1 MQAGG
6 GNWRLRLPR
15 PHPIRGESEV
25 HAAGRAAGAGRGAG
39 RGANKS
45 AAGAVRGRGGG
56 GPRRLAGE
64 GASDR
69 ARRRGVR
76 CVLALERTQ
85 GPSRACS
92 ILGALPRCPRPPTL
106 PFRPSAFFSRIL
118 SCGGRGV
125 AIRRQVCGFASH
137 APRLPAQACADGR
150 LLWGPSLFW
159 CRLHPSCALFILSS
173 HLNDIWELFL
183 NFLSGGWGRN
193 WSSWSRGNLVSAC
206 GTNWAA
212 LEVVEN
218 TWWETSRCG
227 RPGARG
233 GGVGVLP

>member
-1 MQAGG
+1 MGGDGRGRLQPKPNTRDPHASSRDPELEASRRAPHPPGPWVQAGG
-6 GNWRLRLPR
+6 GSWRLRLPR

-39 RGANKS
+39 RGASKS

-76 CVLALERTQ
+76 CVLALERTH

-92 ILGALPRCPRPPTL
+92 ILGALPRSPHPPTL

-137 APRLPAQACADGR
+137 APRLPAQACADSR
-150 LLWGPSLFW
+150 LLWEPSLFW
-159 CRLHPSCALFILSS
+159 CRLHPSCALFILS
-173 HLNDIWELFL
+173 
-183 NFLSGGWGRN
+183 
-193 WSSWSRGNLVSAC
+193 
-206 GTNWAA
+206 
-212 LEVVEN
+212 
-218 TWWETSRCG
+218 
-227 RPGARG
+227 
-233 GGVGVLP
+233 LPT